1 MTTVNSAAK
10 TIILVAPQDM
20 GISDLIAKNLSHCG
34 FTVIKYERP
43 AFQYKNFFERM
54 VNFFRKLIFRD
65 FSYKAKNQDREGKA
79 MLLDFLHQH
88 KQIDYML
95 TIRPDM
101 FSDEFLSF
109 LQEIS
114 NKKIGYQWDGLDR
127 FPDVFSKIHFFD
139 NFFVFDPADIQKYHQ
154 YDLQLITNFYFDY
167 TQKNQKTSQDENKPP
182 KAYFVGSHL
191 DQRTPTL
198 LKMLNCLHQSD
209 IEPMF
214 LIAGIS
220 GQQHKQSEYKPYSV
234 TFLDKN
240 ISFEENLANVES
252 ADIVVD
258 ILNDVHGGLSFRA
271 FEALYYT
278 KKLITNNTNITQYDF
293 YDDHNILIW
302 TDHITP
308 EEIQSFLKKP
318 YRSPN
323 QEIIYKYSFT
333 NWIHYMLGIRPF
345 IALDNCLRQ
354 TTTTHI
360 KQ

>member
-54 VNFFRKLIFRD
+54 VNFFRKYLLRD
-65 FSYKAKNQDREGKA
+65 FQYKIRQQDKIGMSLITKQLNNTKKA
-79 MLLDFLHQH
+79 
-88 KQIDYML
+88 DYL
-95 TIRPDM
+95 FVIRPDK
-101 FSDEFLSF
+101 FSDELLTYLSK
-109 LQEIS
+109 S
-114 NKKIGYQWDGLDR
+114 SVTRVAYQWDSLNR
-127 FPDVFSKIHFFD
+127 FKGIFSKIQFFD
-139 NFFVFDPADIQKYHQ
+139 TFFAFDPIDIGRYPQ
-154 YDLQLITNFYFDY
+154 YNLRLVTNFYFDY
-167 TQKNQKTSQDENKPP
+167 MPNQSLVRHNNLPI
-182 KAYFVGSHL
+182 AYFVGTHIACRVPTVVKML
-191 DQRTPTL
+191 DQFEQVGITPL
-198 LKMLNCLHQSD
+198 
-209 IEPMF
+209 F
-214 LIAGIS
+214 LIAGVS
-220 GQQHKQSEYKPYSV
+220 AQKQKQSSYKSRPV
-234 TFLDKN
+234 TFLENN
-240 ISFEENLANVES
+240 ISLEENLKNIETS
-252 ADIVVD
+252 DIIID
-258 ILNDVHGGLSFRA
+258 ILNNANGGISFRA

-333 NWIHYMLGIRPF
+333 NWIHYMLGIHPY